1 MPSPRIFRGPRPAS
15 PTAPRFKG
23 ILAAAPA
30 LVVVLAACAG
40 VSERGSGETPS
51 PGVVED
57 GAVVEASPSR
67 SVQPGAPGTAG
78 RALTD
83 EELRAG
89 ERHAHTEA
97 DVRFMENMIHHHAQA
112 VEMSRLVPDRTE
124 NPDILLLARR
134 IDRSQDDEIAF
145 MARWLRDRGE
155 PVPAIAEAL
164 MGGGMDAAGAHDDHA
179 HHHDHGAH
187 GHDDDPLMA
196 GMLTAEQLQELA
208 DARDDAF
215 DRLFL
220 EFMVY
225 HHEGAIDMVEA
236 LFATRG
242 AAQDTELFQFASH
255 VDADQRIEIGRMT
268 RMLRAGR

>member
-15 PTAPRFKG
+15 PIAPRFMG
-23 ILAAAPA
+23 ILATAPA

-57 GAVVEASPSR
+57 GAVAEASPSR

-89 ERHAHTEA
+89 KRHAHTEA

-124 NPDILLLARR
+124 NPQILLLARR
-134 IDRSQDDEIAF
+134 IDRSQDDEIEL

-155 PVPAIAEAL
+155 DVPTIAEEL
-164 MGGGMDAAGAHDDHA
+164 MAGAGEMAHDAAHDAHA
-179 HHHDHGAH
+179 HHHTH
-187 GHDDDPLMA
+187 GHHDDELMA
-196 GMLTAEQLQELA
+196 GMLTPEQLQELA

-220 EFMVY
+220 EFMIY
-225 HHEGAIDMVEA
+225 HHEGAIDMVEE

-268 RMLRAGR
+268 RLLRAAR